1 MEQIKEV
8 ISVCVSV
15 ICTSFIFLFGK
26 LDIGLKCLLCA
37 IIIDYITGIF
47 KAYYNKELSS
57 EIGFKGAIKK
67 FAMLFIVV
75 LSVQADRLMGDSRM
89 IRNLVIY
96 YLFAN
101 EGLSILENLGKC
113 GVPIPESLKNRLK
126 QLKEDNK
133 DTKEGE

>member
-1 MEQIKEV
+1 MGEIKEAINV
-8 ISVCVSV
+8 GISI

-26 LDIGLKCLLCA
+26 LDIGLKCLICA
-37 IIIDYITGIF
+37 IVIDYITGIF

-75 LSVQADRLMGDSRM
+75 LSVQADRLMGDSGM
-89 IRNLVIY
+89 LRNLVIY

-113 GVPIPESLKNRLK
+113 GLPIPDSLKNRLK

-133 DTKEGE
+133 EEK